1 MNLASL
7 WRVLPSTERLGGVIV
22 VLCCCLP
29 ALMAQGDPQLQFVKI
44 LPATPG
50 VYGPPSQFGSGDMIG
65 LRIAGL
71 PSKEELELRVYGL
84 VNCSPDCTYE
94 KNETVQLVTL
104 RTADLRKQNV
114 AKDAAELI
122 VPLSGVDTHGALEVT
137 ARLVGKNGTPFGAP
151 AKLTLDPAVSVQAGP
166 SLLQK
171 AMATGSAL
179 VERLMTIYE
188 VVREDPEPRLIF
200 SVSLQHGK
208 PTSAPVI
215 LSSERAQFRFL
226 ALSPEG
232 KRLAWVIAEPGR
244 YDLWISNLEKMA
256 PVKIV
261 SSGEEI
267 VTPRFAD
274 ETLLLYIT
282 GSTLMLVSS
291 EKPKR
296 SQAVWL
302 PFRSVTRIDRAQRNR
317 DHIECIV
324 SAEHPD
330 TPAFNFPY
338 LASISVSDGGTAV
351 FRLPVNPFYQS
362 YSLLE
367 EGAPFFFAGSEEGV
381 EGIHYFQLDAPDGR
395 VNTLW
400 RGHSPGLVA
409 LAANGSRLVFAG
421 NP

>member
-1 MNLASL
+1 MRSTLLNGDAGNRTFAVIMETGDEAMSCLQTFIEKERISAAQFTAIGALSDARLEYFDWERKEYLPIPVTEQVEVASL
-7 WRVLPSTERLGGVIV
+7 I
-22 VLCCCLP
+22 
-29 ALMAQGDPQLQFVKI
+29 GDV
-44 LPATPG
+44 
-50 VYGPPSQFGSGDMIG
+50 
-65 LRIAGL
+65 
-71 PSKEELELRVYGL
+71 
-84 VNCSPDCTYE
+84 
-94 KNETVQLVTL
+94 
-104 RTADLRKQNV
+104 
-114 AKDAAELI
+114 
-122 VPLSGVDTHGALEVT
+122 
-137 ARLVGKNGTPFGAP
+137 
-151 AKLTLDPAVSVQAGP
+151 
-166 SLLQK
+166 
-171 AMATGSAL
+171 
-179 VERLMTIYE
+179 
-188 VVREDPEPRLIF
+188 
-200 SVSLQHGK
+200 
-208 PTSAPVI
+208 
-215 LSSERAQFRFL
+215 